1 MTPAVKLLEKNK
13 ISFQIHTYDHDPN
26 ETNFGDEVVRK
37 LGLNADQVYKTLL
50 VAVNGDM
57 KHLAVAVTPVA
68 GQLDLKK
75 VAKALGAKKVDMA
88 DPMVAQRT
96 TGYLVGGISPL
107 GQKKRLPTLID
118 APAQAFNAIYISGG
132 KRGLDI
138 ELAAGDLAAVTRL
151 DATNGGESR
160 AGFFERRLQ
169 AEQQLLAA
177 LQLDLMLLMH
187 GQPVQELAGGE
198 HRQLKPQMVAQAGH
212 FDQIL
217 ENGLFHDGKKWLQ
230 GRTEG

>member
-13 ISFQIHTYDHDPN
+13 IPFNIHTYDHDPN

-50 VAVNGDM
+50 VAVNGEM
-57 KHLAVAVTPVA
+57 KQLAVAVTPVA

-118 APAQAFNAIYISGG
+118 APARAFATIYVSGG
-132 KRGLDI
+132 KRRLDI
-138 ELAAGDLAAVTRL
+138 ELAADDLAAIL
-151 DATNGGESR
+151 GAKFADIA
-160 AGFFERRLQ
+160 RR
-169 AEQQLLAA
+169 
-177 LQLDLMLLMH
+177 D
-187 GQPVQELAGGE
+187 
-198 HRQLKPQMVAQAGH
+198 
-212 FDQIL
+212 
-217 ENGLFHDGKKWLQ
+217 
-230 GRTEG
+230 

>member
-13 ISFQIHTYDHDPN
+13 ISFQIHTYDHDPS

-107 GQKKRLPTLID
+107 GQKKDCRRSSTPQPKRLTPFMSPVANAGWISNWQPAIWRKFWMRSSPTS
-118 APAQAFNAIYISGG
+118 PAGI
-132 KRGLDI
+132 KR
-138 ELAAGDLAAVTRL
+138 
-151 DATNGGESR
+151 
-160 AGFFERRLQ
+160 F
-169 AEQQLLAA
+169 
-177 LQLDLMLLMH
+177 
-187 GQPVQELAGGE
+187 
-198 HRQLKPQMVAQAGH
+198 
-212 FDQIL
+212 
-217 ENGLFHDGKKWLQ
+217 
-230 GRTEG
+230 